1 MPNVQSRACG
11 NVAIYG
17 ICRQSRPFGNA
28 ITCPPARH
36 RLAAFRRSVTDQGSV
51 PSRFGLM
58 DEFWLDGSSITT
70 HFKNA
75 KERGSNSL
83 SGPTHHTQPINTQGH
98 SHKSQRPEHC
108 WCCSGTTI
116 RYVVLSLHRC
126 HRDHRDHRCYSC
138 CFVHRRLAGST
149 PIIVELRIESNRPRR
164 QNQTLFAPSSRA

>member
-1 MPNVQSRACG
+1 MRERRHIWNMQAVTTIRERHH
-11 NVAIYG
+11 V
-17 ICRQSRPFGNA
+17 
-28 ITCPPARH
+28 PARAASTRCFSQECH
-36 RLAAFRRSVTDQGSV
+36 R
-51 PSRFGLM
+51 SRFCAFSFWLM